1 MGGWGKLSG
10 VNTQTYIQ
18 SYLDDLHRLLKAID
32 SSQVEAVVEA
42 MLGVWRTGRRTLL
55 MGNGGSSSSVSHIVN
70 DLQKN
75 LQLDTGRPLRA
86 LCLTDS
92 TPLMMAWANDTQ
104 WDNIFA
110 PQVECWTEPGDL
122 VIGVSGSG
130 NSQNVV
136 NGILAANRLGAVTF
150 GMAGYVG
157 GKLKSAAQH
166 CIVVPSDCMQRIEDV
181 HMVLLHVIFS
191 TVLERA
197 KEEAKRGPVLTDEQT
212 AVPSPE

>member
-1 MGGWGKLSG
+1 M
-10 VNTQTYIQ
+10 NTQTYIQ
-18 SYLDDLHRLLKAID
+18 SYLDDLNRLMNAVEPA
-32 SSQVEAVVEA
+32 QVEPMVDA
-42 MLGVWRTGRRTLL
+42 LLDVWRKGRRVLL

-75 LQLDTGRPLRA
+75 LQLEAGRPLRA

-110 PQVECWTEPGDL
+110 PQVECWVEPGDV

-150 GMAGYVG
+150 GLTGYVG
-157 GKLKSAAQH
+157 GKLKTSAQK
-166 CIVVPSDCMQRIEDV
+166 CLVVPSDCMQRIEDV
-181 HMVLLHVIFS
+181 HMVLLHIVFS

-197 KEEAKRGPVLTDEQT
+197 KEEAKRGPILHEDGRHDH
-212 AVPSPE
+212 APE